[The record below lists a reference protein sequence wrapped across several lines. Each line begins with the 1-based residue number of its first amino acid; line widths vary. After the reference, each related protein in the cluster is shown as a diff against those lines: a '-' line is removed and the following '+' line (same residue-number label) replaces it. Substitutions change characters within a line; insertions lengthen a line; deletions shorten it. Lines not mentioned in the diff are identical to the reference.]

1 MICTALEISAR
12 KYSSTAELL
21 AAAAERRKRL
31 TNPARR
37 PRNAAPQLVYNREA
51 EERARAEAEAEA
63 KAEAASLEQMR
74 KEQMRKEMEE
84 RAYRSGHGRDWRAFI
99 ALRAA
104 DFSLTYQEVVSRSRA
119 KAIVHARA
127 VIMYE
132 IHETGLKSLPE
143 IGRMFGRD
151 HTSVLFAVRKIKAQM
166 ENDPAALAWFE
177 AKTRRTREYFQ
188 KWQREREAGVSA

>member
-1 MICTALEISAR
+1 MICTTLEISAR
-12 KYSSTAELL
+12 EYSSAAELM

-31 TNPARR
+31 ANPARK
-37 PRNAAPQLVYNREA
+37 PRNPVPQLTYSREA
-51 EERARAEAEAEA
+51 EERARA
-63 KAEAASLEQMR
+63 KAEALKPLWK
-74 KEQMRKEMEE
+74 KEAIRFDQHVRDY
-84 RAYRSGHGRDWRAFI
+84 APYRSGHGRDWRAFI

-166 ENDPAALAWFE
+166 ENDPAAVAWLE
-177 AKTRRTREYFQ
+177 AKTERTREYFQ
-188 KWQREREAGVSA
+188 KRQREQEAGVPV